1 MNSTR
6 KCGMTKLMPNAAL
19 ESKPQ
24 ANTQVTTKPE
34 QGWSERTPMSATYA
48 VREQDSMTL
57 GKPTTSILETLT
69 AH

>member
-1 MNSTR
+1 MKLIR
-6 KCGMTKLMPNAAL
+6 KCGMTKLKRNA
-19 ESKPQ
+19 ERVSKQ
-24 ANTQVTTKPE
+24 LANTQVTTKPE

>member
-1 MNSTR
+1 
-6 KCGMTKLMPNAAL
+6 MTKPMLNAER

-48 VREQDSMTL
+48 VKAQD
-57 GKPTTSILETLT
+57 
-69 AH
+69 